1 MGYRFGGVYDVA
13 TPNGHLPPVR
23 VWFGCLTSMSDCSA
37 KPSAPRREL
46 CPVAYAD
53 FKSADTF
60 PLELGGELPAL
71 SLRYETYGTLL
82 PDKSNAI
89 IVPHALS
96 GDHHVAGRYLPDDTK
111 PGWWDCF
118 VGPGKAIDTDR
129 FFVIGINCIGGCQ
142 GSTGPIS
149 IDPRTGKAY
158 GGFFPEITLGDIVRA
173 QRLVIQHLGIKKL
186 HAVVGGSMGGMQA
199 LIWCADYPA
208 EVGRIAV
215 LAAGLSQSPMAIAL
229 NAVSRACVETDANY
243 RGGHYAPGEGPVSG
257 LAVGR
262 MLAHI
267 SYLSSASFEQKFG
280 RARVLGAQP
289 NNPVFWQ
296 VESYLEHQGQSFVKR
311 FDANSWLRITRAVDR
326 FDMTARAAAGSL
338 FCAHGPDVL
347 AIGFSS
353 DWLYPTSELRMLLA
367 AATAVGVNAAYH
379 EVITDAGHDGFL
391 LPDTGLTVRLH
402 AFLG

>member
-1 MGYRFGGVYDVA
+1 MVG
-13 TPNGHLPPVR
+13 
-23 VWFGCLTSMSDCSA
+23 SMSA
-37 KPSAPRREL
+37 VPVQPAAAPTEL
-46 CPVAYAD
+46 CPVAFRD
-53 FKSADTF
+53 FHSTEPF
-60 PLELGGELPAL
+60 PLELGGILPELT
-71 SLRYETYGTLL
+71 LRYETYGTLL

-89 IVPHALS
+89 LVPHALS
-96 GDHHVAGRYLPDDTK
+96 GDHHVAGRYRPDDVK
-111 PGWWDCF
+111 PGWWDVF

-129 FFVIGINCIGGCQ
+129 FFVIGVNCIGGCK
-142 GSTGPIS
+142 GSTGPLS
-149 IDPRTGKAY
+149 VDPRTGRRF
-158 GGFFPEITLGDIVRA
+158 GGYFPEITLGDIVRA
-173 QRLVIQHLGIKKL
+173 QRMVVRHLGIAKL

-199 LIWCADYPA
+199 LLWCADYPR

-229 NAVSRACVETDANY
+229 NAVSRACVEKDPY
-243 RGGHYAPGEGPVSG
+243 FRGGHYEPGEGPDTG

-267 SYLSSASFEQKFG
+267 SYLSSAAFDQKFG
-280 RARVLGAQP
+280 RAKVPGAKP
-289 NNPVFWQ
+289 GDPVHWQ
-296 VESYLEHQGQSFVKR
+296 VESYLDHQGEAFVKR

-326 FDMTARAAAGSL
+326 FDMTARAAAGTL
-338 FCAHGPDVL
+338 FQGDGPDVL
-347 AIGFSS
+347 AVGFSS

-391 LPDTGLTVRLH
+391 LPDTGLSVRLH

>member
-1 MGYRFGGVYDVA
+1 
-13 TPNGHLPPVR
+13 
-23 VWFGCLTSMSDCSA
+23 
-37 KPSAPRREL
+37 
-46 CPVAYAD
+46 
-53 FKSADTF
+53 
-60 PLELGGELPAL
+60 
-71 SLRYETYGTLL
+71 
-82 PDKSNAI
+82 
-89 IVPHALS
+89 
-96 GDHHVAGRYLPDDTK
+96 
-111 PGWWDCF
+111 
-118 VGPGKAIDTDR
+118 
-129 FFVIGINCIGGCQ
+129 
-142 GSTGPIS
+142 
-149 IDPRTGKAY
+149 
-158 GGFFPEITLGDIVRA
+158 
-173 QRLVIQHLGIKKL
+173 
-186 HAVVGGSMGGMQA
+186 
-199 LIWCADYPA
+199 
-208 EVGRIAV
+208 
-215 LAAGLSQSPMAIAL
+215 
-229 NAVSRACVETDANY
+229 
-243 RGGHYAPGEGPVSG
+243 
-257 LAVGR
+257 

>member
-1 MGYRFGGVYDVA
+1 
-13 TPNGHLPPVR
+13 
-23 VWFGCLTSMSDCSA
+23 MSDRPA
-37 KPSAPRREL
+37 
-46 CPVAYAD
+46 
-53 FKSADTF
+53 KSASSRLLGPVVFRDFVSAEAF
-60 PLELGGELPAL
+60 PLELGGELPGL
-71 SLRYETYGTLL
+71 TLRYETYGTLL
-82 PDKSNAI
+82 PDGSNAI
-89 IVPHALS
+89 LVPHALS
-96 GDHHVAGRYLPDDTK
+96 GDHHVAGRYAADDAK

-129 FFVIGINCIGGCQ
+129 FFVIGLNCIGGCQ
-142 GSTGPIS
+142 GSTGPLS
-149 IDPRTGKAY
+149 IDARTGQPF

-173 QRLVIQHLGIKKL
+173 QRLVIRHLGITQL

-199 LIWCADYPA
+199 LIWCADYPT

-215 LAAGLSQSPMAIAL
+215 MAAGLSQSPMAIAL
-229 NAVSRACVETDANY
+229 NAVSRACVERDPHF
-243 RGGHYAPGEGPVSG
+243 RGGHYPPDQGPEAG

-267 SYLSSASFEQKFG
+267 SYLSPASFDQKFG
-280 RARVLGAQP
+280 RAKVVGAAP
-289 NNPVFWQ
+289 GDSVHWQ
-296 VESYLEHQGQSFVKR
+296 VESYLEHQGRSFVRR

-338 FCAHGPDVL
+338 FTPSGPDVL
-347 AIGFSS
+347 AVGFSS

-391 LPDTGLTVRLH
+391 LPDRGLEVRLH

>member
-1 MGYRFGGVYDVA
+1 MSAV
-13 TPNGHLPPVR
+13 PVQP
-23 VWFGCLTSMSDCSA
+23 A
-37 KPSAPRREL
+37 AAPTEL
-46 CPVAYAD
+46 CPVAFRD
-53 FKSADTF
+53 FHSPEPF
-60 PLELGGELPAL
+60 PLELGGVLPELT
-71 SLRYETYGTLL
+71 LRYETYGTLL

-89 IVPHALS
+89 LVPHALS
-96 GDHHVAGRYLPDDTK
+96 GDHHVAGRYRPDDVK
-111 PGWWDCF
+111 PGWWDVF

-129 FFVIGINCIGGCQ
+129 FFVIGVNCIGGCK
-142 GSTGPIS
+142 GSTGPLS
-149 IDPRTGKAY
+149 VDPRTGRRF

-173 QRLVIQHLGIKKL
+173 QRMVVRHLGIAKL

-199 LIWCADYPA
+199 LLWCADYPR

-229 NAVSRACVETDANY
+229 NAVSRACVEKDPY
-243 RGGHYAPGEGPVSG
+243 FRGGHYEPGEGPDSG

-267 SYLSSASFEQKFG
+267 SYLSSAAFDQKFG
-280 RARVLGAQP
+280 
-289 NNPVFWQ
+289 
-296 VESYLEHQGQSFVKR
+296 
-311 FDANSWLRITRAVDR
+311 SWLRITRAVDR
-326 FDMTARAAAGSL
+326 FDMTARAAAGTL
-338 FCAHGPDVL
+338 FQGDGPDVL

-391 LPDTGLTVRLH
+391 LPDTGLSVRLH